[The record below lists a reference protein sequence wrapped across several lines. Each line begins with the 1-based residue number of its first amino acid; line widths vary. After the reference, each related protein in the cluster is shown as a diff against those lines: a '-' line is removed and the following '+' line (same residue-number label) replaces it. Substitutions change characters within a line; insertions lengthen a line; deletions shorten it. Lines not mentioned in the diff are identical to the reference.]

1 MAEIYHY
8 ALKQHIGRASKAV
21 VTKGEVVK
29 RGQLIAIKPQEQL
42 GAHIFTSVSG
52 KVKEITEQAIWIEE
66 EHTDFTTYI
75 PLKEEAPL
83 ALIEEAGIV
92 GLGGAGF
99 PTSIKLK
106 SQLTEEGV
114 VIING
119 AECEP
124 ILVHN
129 IGRIQQQP
137 EKVLRGLMIVMEILK
152 VKKGIVAIKRK
163 HEMAVES
170 IKNAIHQTGNKKVHV
185 FELEDL
191 YPMGEERALIRE
203 IKGEL
208 LPTDALPAAADAV
221 VINVETAL
229 RIAEAVDDKKPL
241 IDKDLTIAGKLVAD
255 QLIKVLE
262 DVPIGKSV
270 EKVFEMAG
278 GLKAAYG
285 ELIMGG
291 PFTGKRI
298 SDDAFIM
305 KTTGGLIATETFL
318 KGPEKIGL
326 LVCAC
331 GADATRLEEIA
342 VSMGSQVIGIET
354 CKQAYQKNGILKCE
368 NPGHC
373 PGQVGK
379 VLALKK
385 QGAQALLISNCTDC
399 TNTVMS
405 CAPNLGLIVYHCTDG
420 ALRAV
425 NHKLIR
431 RMAKE

>member
-1 MAEIYHY
+1 MAEIYSY
-8 ALKQHIGRASKAV
+8 DLKQHIGRASKAIV
-21 VTKGEVVK
+21 AKGDVVK

-42 GAHIFTSVSG
+42 GANIFTSVSG

-124 ILVHN
+124 ILAHN
-129 IGRIQQQP
+129 IVRIQRQP
-137 EKVLRGLMIVMEILK
+137 EKVLRGLMIAMEILK

-163 HEMAVES
+163 HEKTVECIKDAIYQIGNNKVS
-170 IKNAIHQTGNKKVHV
+170 I

-208 LPTDALPAAADAV
+208 LLTNALPMSVDTV

-229 RIAEAVDDKKPL
+229 RIAEAVDDKKPF
-241 IDKDLTIAGKLVAD
+241 IDKDLTVAGKLVAD

-270 EKVFEMAG
+270 EKVFERVG
-278 GLKAAYG
+278 GLKEAYG

-298 SDDAFIM
+298 SEGAFIT
-305 KTTGGLIATETFL
+305 KITGGLIATETFL

-342 VSMGSQVIGIET
+342 ASMGSRVVGIES
-354 CKQAYQKNGILKCE
+354 CKQAREQNGILKCE

-385 QGAQALLISNCTDC
+385 QGAEALLISNCTDC

-405 CAPNLGLIVYHCTDG
+405 CAPNLGLTVYHCTDG

>member
-8 ALKQHIGRASKAV
+8 DLKQHIGRASKAIV
-21 VTKGEVVK
+21 AKGEVVK

-66 EHTDFTTYI
+66 ADTDFTTYI
-75 PLKEEAPL
+75 PLKEKAPL
-83 ALIEEAGIV
+83 ALIDEAGIV

-124 ILVHN
+124 ILAHN
-129 IGRIQQQP
+129 IVRIQKQP
-137 EKVLRGLMIVMEILK
+137 EKVLRGLMIVMDILK

-163 HEMAVES
+163 HEKAIEG
-170 IKNAIHQTGNKKVHV
+170 IKDAIYQIGNNKVHV

-208 LPTDALPAAADAV
+208 LLTDALPMTVDAV
-221 VINVETAL
+221 VMNVETVL

-241 IDKDLTIAGKLVAD
+241 IDKDLTVAGKLVAN

-278 GLKAAYG
+278 GLKEMYG
-285 ELIMGG
+285 ELIIGG

-298 SDDAFIM
+298 SEDDFIL

-331 GADATRLEEIA
+331 GADATRLEEMA
-342 VSMGSQVIGIET
+342 ASMGSQVVGIEK
-354 CKQAYQKNGILKCE
+354 CKQAHEQNGILKCE

-385 QGAQALLISNCTDC
+385 QGAEALLISNCTDC

-405 CAPNLGLIVYHCTDG
+405 CAPNLGLTVYHCTDG